1 MKTHKIRINTM
12 DVLILAVILAAA
24 ALLLYV
30 FVWSDESET
39 NQPLKT
45 EITYVVEVIGIE
57 EQFAHSIMDGQ
68 VVEDAVKRG
77 MIGTVKGTPEVR
89 DTLKAD
95 YSNDTGME
103 VYSRV
108 PGRSNLY
115 ITITAEADVT
125 PRGYMVNGEY
135 IYVGAALSLML
146 PDIKCDGYCIRLDA
160 AE

>member
-1 MKTHKIRINTM
+1 MKKRKIRINAM
-12 DVLILAVILAAA
+12 DILILVVILAAA

-39 NQPLKT
+39 TQVQKA
-45 EITYVVEVIGIE
+45 EITYVVEIIGVE
-57 EQFAHSIMDGQ
+57 EQFAHNIKDGQ

-77 MIGTVKGTPEVR
+77 KIGTVKGTPEVR
-89 DTLKAD
+89 DMLKAD
-95 YSNDTGME
+95 YSNTTGEE

-108 PGRSNLY
+108 PGRVNLY
-115 ITITAEADVT
+115 ITIVAEADVS

-135 IYVGAALSLML
+135 VYVGGDFSLMF
-146 PDIKCDGYCIRLDA
+146 PEMKCDGYCIRLDA